1 MKICKLRL
9 KNLNSLK
16 GEWEIDFTKAP
27 FDDAGVF
34 AIVGPTGAGKS
45 TLLDAICL
53 ALYHETPRLKVS
65 PSQNEVMTRHTS
77 ECLAEVEFEIKG
89 KGYRA
94 FWGQR
99 RARGQSDGKLQPMT
113 CELCE
118 RDGTIITTKI
128 NEKIDKIADITG
140 LDFSRFTK
148 SMLLAQGGFSAF
160 LNATSND
167 RAELLEEL
175 TGTEIY
181 GDVSKWVFDKHKLE
195 KQAITSLEKFN
206 EQTQLLSDEAFSE
219 LKQTESSFEASEKA
233 NAKALKQHHA
243 VLDWRR
249 TEQRFQ
255 EQVAQYQQQV
265 TEANQALADFAPKQQ
280 QLQQALTAQVLQ
292 PDYEKQKDLK
302 SSLDQN
308 NADVNQYR
316 ETQEAHLKQSQMLT
330 EMVEQAKAKLVNARA
345 ELEALNNKINDEIQ
359 PILSRQESVKAQ
371 HQDVSA
377 RLKQAAE
384 KVEHQQLQL
393 RTITDKQTDIDKECE
408 DRKAILSRW
417 TSPEKIENQLA
428 SWQHQVHT
436 IVANTQAI
444 TEFESN
450 IAQTKNN
457 YEEVRSVYSNNQTKL
472 ELGQLGLAERQQVLQ
487 EIIDAFMQISAQR
500 EYSEWQKDY
509 HQIERMQ
516 HNAQSLWKQFH
527 QYHDQQSQLTAL
539 DTSLHTTASNIQQ
552 QQRQLEQQR
561 QTYKDKLRHQ
571 KSIEK
576 LAEAERHIV
585 VLNQLRN
592 DLGKHD
598 DCPLCGSAEH
608 NLANA
613 LYQADSGSQEEF
625 NRLGKELDSLKGYGM
640 QLAADLE
647 SMQRE
652 LTVGQ
657 TRRQQLVDGLL
668 ATENDLHEW
677 LVSLSHYM
685 NFQVAE
691 VNLSDKDSVST
702 FVQLID
708 QDWQIQQSKASKLE
722 ELHQSRLALE
732 AELQSLTVQ
741 QQSIQQQASQ
751 EQSQCQ
757 LLWQTLETYQQNLVN
772 KNAEQEQSIEQ
783 LRKEMQQAGVPN
795 SYFDLSLAEAL
806 AQLQEAMQQWR
817 DSKAG
822 YDSLFQQREQLGY
835 EVKSLESTLSENRQ
849 LRDDIQGKV
858 AELEVSQAN
867 ISKQLHKLLGDKS
880 ITELRQAAQVQMDVA
895 QQALE
900 RVEVERQ
907 QLAQA
912 LASNQATLEA
922 LNKTRLSLKKD
933 YDVAIVHW
941 QKSLAGKGF
950 DSEAVWLKAS
960 LSTEEITHRQA
971 KFKHLQETF
980 SRLQTLLDQSQD
992 SLAKHIEI
1000 KSELNAFESAGVEV
1014 KEYEGTDWE
1023 LLSLEALEKKHSQ
1036 LEAERQALH
1045 RQWGV
1050 VTQQI
1055 HEEYQRREQVAKSRQ
1070 SLEDRREAFIHLERL
1085 NHLIGSADGAKFRR
1099 FAQSLTLDH
1108 LVYLANQ
1115 HLDILHRR
1123 YQLARNEDALS
1134 LLVVDTWQAN
1144 ASRDTKT
1151 LSGGESFLVSL
1162 SLALAL
1168 SDLVSHKTSIDSLFL
1183 DEGFGTLDS
1192 ETLESALDA
1201 LDNLHSSGK
1210 TIGIISHIS
1219 ALKERI
1225 PVQIKLTKQSGLG
1238 VSRLGAEF
1246 TVHSVD
1252 E

>member
-65 PSQNEVMTRHTS
+65 PSQNDVMTRHTS

-94 FWGQR
+94 FWSQR

-128 NEKIDKIADITG
+128 NEKIDKIADLTG

-160 LNATSND
+160 LNASAND

-195 KQAITSLEKFN
+195 KQAIASLEQFN
-206 EQTQLLSDEAFSE
+206 EQTQLLTEDAFAE
-219 LKQTESSFEASEKA
+219 LKKAELSFESNEKA
-233 NAKALKQHHA
+233 NADALKQHQA
-243 VLDWRR
+243 ALEWRR
-249 TEQRFQ
+249 TEKKLQ
-255 EQVAQYQQQV
+255 EQVIQYQQQV
-265 TEANQALADFAPKQQ
+265 DEAKQALADFSPLQW
-280 QLQQALTAQVLQ
+280 QLEQALTAQVLQ
-292 PDYEKQKDLK
+292 PDYDKQQSLK
-302 SSLDQN
+302 SRLDQN
-308 NADVNQYR
+308 QADVSQYT
-316 ETQEAHLKQSQMLT
+316 ETQQAQLKQSQILT
-330 EMVEQAKAKLVNARA
+330 ESVEQAKEKLSRARA
-345 ELEALNNKINDEIQ
+345 DLEALNNKINDDIQ

-371 HQDVSA
+371 HQDGVA
-377 RLKQAAE
+377 RLQQAAE
-384 KVEHQQLQL
+384 KADNQQAQL
-393 RTITDKQTDIDKECE
+393 KAVTEKQANIDKACDET
-408 DRKAILSRW
+408 KAILNRW
-417 TSPEKIENQLA
+417 VSPEKIEAQLA
-428 SWQHQVHT
+428 NWQHQVQST
-436 IVANTQAI
+436 EVNARAI
-444 TEFESN
+444 AELEMS
-450 IAQTKNN
+450 IDQGSKN
-457 YEEVRSVYSNNQTKL
+457 YEAARSVHGNNQAKL
-472 ELGQLGLAERQQVLQ
+472 EQEQTSIGERQQALQ
-487 EIIDAFMQISAQR
+487 STVGAFMQMSSQR
-500 EYSEWQKDY
+500 EYADWQKGY
-509 HQIERMQ
+509 HQTERAQ
-516 HNAQSLWKQFH
+516 YNAKSLWKQFH
-527 QYHDQQSQLTAL
+527 HYQDQQSQLAELDANLTAM
-539 DTSLHTTASNIQQ
+539 ASRIEQQ
-552 QQRQLEQQR
+552 QSQLEQQR

-571 KSIEK
+571 KTIEK

-585 VLNQLRN
+585 ALTQLRN
-592 DLGKHD
+592 ELGEHD
-598 DCPLCGSAEH
+598 ACPLCGAEEH

-613 LYQADSGSQEEF
+613 LYQTDSGSQEEF
-625 NRLGKELDSLKGYGM
+625 AVLGKELDNLKAQGM

-652 LTVGQ
+652 LASGQ
-657 TRRQQLVDGLL
+657 ARRQPLIEGLL
-668 ATENDLHEW
+668 ATEKDLKEW
-677 LVSLSHYM
+677 LASLNQDQGV
-685 NFQVAE
+685 NFSDREQISALVQQVE
-691 VNLSDKDSVST
+691 
-702 FVQLID
+702 
-708 QDWQIQQSKASKLE
+708 QDWLALQDIAPKLE
-722 ELHQSRLALE
+722 ALHQSRLALE
-732 AELQSLTVQ
+732 AELQELVAQ
-741 QQSIQQQASQ
+741 QQMTQQQVSQ
-751 EQSQCQ
+751 DQNQCQ
-757 LLWQTLETYQQNLVN
+757 LLWQTLEANQQNLVAR
-772 KNAEQEQSIEQ
+772 KSEQEQIIGH
-783 LRKEMQQAGVPN
+783 LRHDMQKAGVPDG
-795 SYFDLSLAEAL
+795 YFDLPLAESL
-806 AQLQEAMQQWR
+806 VQLQEAMQQWR

-822 YDSLFQQREQLGY
+822 YDALLQRREQLGY
-835 EVKSLESTLSENRQ
+835 ERNNLESTLKENQQ
-849 LRDDIQGKV
+849 LRDGAQGKV
-858 AELEVSQAN
+858 TELDASLADIAQ
-867 ISKQLHKLLGDKS
+867 QLYHLLGDKS
-880 ITELRQAAQVQMDVA
+880 VSELRQETQHLADHAQEK
-895 QQALE
+895 LE
-900 RVEVERQ
+900 KVEAERL

-912 LASNQATLEA
+912 LASSQATLEA
-922 LNKTRLSLKKD
+922 LNKTRLALTKE
-933 YDVAIVHW
+933 YDAVLVHW
-941 QKSLAGKGF
+941 QKLLTEKGF
-950 DSEAVWLKAS
+950 ESDSAWQQAS
-960 LSTEEITHRQA
+960 LPTEEIAQHQA
-971 KFKHLQETF
+971 TLKHLQEAV
-980 SRLQTLLDQSQD
+980 SRLQTLFTQSDD
-992 SLAKHIEI
+992 SLSKHIE
-1000 KSELNAFESAGVEV
+1000 KRAECLSFGEF
-1014 KEYEGTDWE
+1014 
-1023 LLSLEALEKKHSQ
+1023 SLEELEEKYAQ
-1036 LEAERQALH
+1036 LDTERQALH

-1050 VTQQI
+1050 ITQQVQ
-1055 HEEYQRREQVAKSRQ
+1055 EETQRREQVAKSKEA
-1070 SLEDRREAFIHLERL
+1070 LEVRRDAFIHLERL

-1123 YQLARNEDALS
+1123 YQLVRNEEALS

-1162 SLALAL
+1162 ALALAL

-1238 VSRLGAEF
+1238 VSRLAAEF
-1246 TVHSVD
+1246 AVRSA
-1252 E
+1252 EE

>member
-65 PSQNEVMTRHTS
+65 PSQNDVMTRHTS

-94 FWGQR
+94 FWSQR

-128 NEKIDKIADITG
+128 NEKIDKIADLTG

-160 LNATSND
+160 LNASAND

-195 KQAITSLEKFN
+195 KQAIASLEQFN
-206 EQTQLLSDEAFSE
+206 EQTQLLTEDAFAE
-219 LKQTESSFEASEKA
+219 LKKAELSFESNEKA
-233 NAKALKQHHA
+233 NADALKQHQA
-243 VLDWRR
+243 ALEWRR
-249 TEQRFQ
+249 TEKKLQ
-255 EQVAQYQQQV
+255 EQVIQYQQQV
-265 TEANQALADFAPKQQ
+265 DEAKQALADFSPLQW
-280 QLQQALTAQVLQ
+280 QLEQALTAQVLQ
-292 PDYEKQKDLK
+292 PDYDKQQSLK
-302 SSLDQN
+302 SRLDQN
-308 NADVNQYR
+308 QADVSQYT
-316 ETQEAHLKQSQMLT
+316 ETQQAQLKQSQILT
-330 EMVEQAKAKLVNARA
+330 ESVEQAKEKLSRARA
-345 ELEALNNKINDEIQ
+345 DLEALNNKINDDIQ

-371 HQDVSA
+371 HQDGVA
-377 RLKQAAE
+377 RLQQAAE
-384 KVEHQQLQL
+384 KADNQQAQL
-393 RTITDKQTDIDKECE
+393 KAVTEKQANIDKACDET
-408 DRKAILSRW
+408 KAILNRW
-417 TSPEKIENQLA
+417 VSPEKIEAQLA
-428 SWQHQVHT
+428 NWQHQVQST
-436 IVANTQAI
+436 EVNARAI
-444 TEFESN
+444 AELEMS
-450 IAQTKNN
+450 IDQGSKN
-457 YEEVRSVYSNNQTKL
+457 YEAARSVHGNNQAKL
-472 ELGQLGLAERQQVLQ
+472 EQEQASIGERQQALQ
-487 EIIDAFMQISAQR
+487 SAVGAFMQMSSQR
-500 EYSEWQKDY
+500 EYADWQKGY
-509 HQIERMQ
+509 HQTERAQ
-516 HNAQSLWKQFH
+516 YNAKSLWKQFH
-527 QYHDQQSQLTAL
+527 HYQDQQSQLAELDANLTAM
-539 DTSLHTTASNIQQ
+539 ASRIEQQ
-552 QQRQLEQQR
+552 QSQLEQQR

-571 KSIEK
+571 KTIEK

-585 VLNQLRN
+585 ALTQLRN
-592 DLGKHD
+592 ELGEHD
-598 DCPLCGSAEH
+598 ACPLCGAEEH

-613 LYQADSGSQEEF
+613 LYQTDSGSQEEF
-625 NRLGKELDSLKGYGM
+625 AVLGKELDNLKAQGM

-652 LTVGQ
+652 LASGQ
-657 TRRQQLVDGLL
+657 ARRQPLIEGLL
-668 ATENDLHEW
+668 ATEKDLKEW
-677 LVSLSHYM
+677 VASL
-685 NFQVAE
+685 NQDQG
-691 VNLSDKDSVST
+691 VNLSDREQISAL
-702 FVQLID
+702 VQKVE
-708 QDWQIQQSKASKLE
+708 QDWLALQDIAPKLE
-722 ELHQSRLALE
+722 ALHQSRVALE
-732 AELQSLTVQ
+732 AELQELVAQ
-741 QQSIQQQASQ
+741 QQMTQQQVSQ
-751 EQSQCQ
+751 DQNQCQ
-757 LLWQTLETYQQNLVN
+757 LLWQTLEANQQNLVAR
-772 KNAEQEQSIEQ
+772 KSEQEQIIGH
-783 LRKEMQQAGVPN
+783 LRHDMQKAGVPDG
-795 SYFDLSLAEAL
+795 YFDLPLAESL
-806 AQLQEAMQQWR
+806 VQLQEAMQQWR

-822 YDSLFQQREQLGY
+822 YDALLQQREQFGY
-835 EVKSLESTLSENRQ
+835 ERNNLESTLKENQQ
-849 LRDDIQGKV
+849 LRDDAQGKV
-858 AELEVSQAN
+858 TKLDASLADIAQ
-867 ISKQLHKLLGDKS
+867 QLYHLLGDKS
-880 ITELRQAAQVQMDVA
+880 VSELRQETQHLADHAQEK
-895 QQALE
+895 LE
-900 RVEVERQ
+900 KVEAERL

-912 LASNQATLEA
+912 LASSQATLEA
-922 LNKTRLSLKKD
+922 LNKTRLALTEE
-933 YDVAIVHW
+933 YDAVLVHW
-941 QKSLAGKGF
+941 QKLLTEKGF
-950 DSEAVWLKAS
+950 ESDSAWQQAS
-960 LSTEEITHRQA
+960 LPTEEIAQHQA
-971 KFKHLQETF
+971 TLKHLQEAV
-980 SRLQTLLDQSQD
+980 SRLQTLFTQSDD
-992 SLAKHIEI
+992 SLSKHIE
-1000 KSELNAFESAGVEV
+1000 KRAECLSFGEF
-1014 KEYEGTDWE
+1014 
-1023 LLSLEALEKKHSQ
+1023 SLEELEEKYAQ
-1036 LEAERQALH
+1036 LDTERQALH
-1045 RQWGV
+1045 RQWGGI
-1050 VTQQI
+1050 TQQVQ
-1055 HEEYQRREQVAKSRQ
+1055 EETQRREQVAKSKEA
-1070 SLEDRREAFIHLERL
+1070 LEVRRDAFIHLERL

-1123 YQLARNEDALS
+1123 YQLVRNEEALS

-1162 SLALAL
+1162 ALALAL

-1238 VSRLGAEF
+1238 VSRLAAEF
-1246 TVHSVD
+1246 AVRSA
-1252 E
+1252 EE

>member
-65 PSQNEVMTRHTS
+65 PSQNDVMTRHTS

-160 LNATSND
+160 LNASAND

-181 GDVSKWVFDKHKLE
+181 GDVSKWVFDKHKQE
-195 KQAITSLEKFN
+195 KQTIAALESIN
-206 EQTQLLSDEAFSE
+206 EQTQLLTDDAFAE
-219 LKQTESSFEASEKA
+219 LKQTESSFEANEKT
-233 NAKALKQHHA
+233 NAQALKLHQT
-243 VLDWRR
+243 VLGWRR
-249 TEQRFQ
+249 TEQTLQ
-255 EQVAQYQQQV
+255 EQVALYQQQV
-265 TEANQALADFAPKQQ
+265 DEANQALIDFSPQKKQ
-280 QLQQALTAQVLQ
+280 LEKALMAQVLQ
-292 PDYEKQKDLK
+292 PDYEKQQNLK
-302 SSLDQN
+302 SRLDQN
-308 NADVNQYR
+308 QTDIDQY
-316 ETQEAHLKQSQMLT
+316 TEAQQVQLKQSQALT
-330 EMVEQAKAKLVNARA
+330 ESVNQAKEKLKNARA
-345 ELEALNNKINDEIQ
+345 DLEALSNKINDQIQ
-359 PILSRQESVKAQ
+359 PILSRQDSLTAQ
-371 HQDVSA
+371 YQEVSA
-377 RLKQAAE
+377 QLKQAAE
-384 KVEHQQLQL
+384 KVESQQSQL
-393 RTITDKQTDIDKECE
+393 KTASEKQIEIDKDCE
-408 DRKAILSRW
+408 ESKAILSRW

-428 SWQHQVHT
+428 NWQHQAQNLSV
-436 IVANTQAI
+436 NTQAI
-444 TEFESN
+444 VELESS
-450 IAQTKNN
+450 IASNSKS
-457 YEEVRSVYSNNQTKL
+457 YEVARSSLEVNQAKL
-472 ELGQLGLAERQQVLQ
+472 EHDQTGMLERQKMLQ
-487 EIIDAFMQISAQR
+487 NIHDAFMQLSSQR
-500 EYSEWQKDY
+500 DYSEWQKSY
-509 HQIERMQ
+509 HEVERDQ
-516 HNAQSLWKQFH
+516 HNAQSLWKQCH
-527 QYHDQQSQLTAL
+527 QYQDQQTQLVEL
-539 DTSLHTTASNIQQ
+539 DASLSAMATNIQQ
-552 QQRQLEQQR
+552 QQSQLEQQR
-561 QTYKDKLRHQ
+561 QAYKDKFRHQ
-571 KSIEK
+571 KSVEK

-585 VLNQLRN
+585 VLTQLRN
-592 DLGKHD
+592 ELGEQEA
-598 DCPLCGSAEH
+598 CPLCGSAEH
-608 NLANA
+608 QLANA
-613 LYQADSGSQEEF
+613 LYQSDSGSQEEF
-625 NRLGKELDSLKGYGM
+625 TRLGKELDALKGQGM

-652 LTVGQ
+652 LTSGQ
-657 TRRQQLVDGLL
+657 TRRQQFLDTIL
-668 ATENDLHEW
+668 ATENGLKEW
-677 LVSLSHYM
+677 LASLPHYL
-685 NFQVAE
+685 NGQGGDI
-691 VNLSDKDSVST
+691 NLSDKEQVLAL
-702 FVQLID
+702 VQRVE
-708 QDWQIQQSKASKLE
+708 QNWQAQQEIAPKLE
-722 ELHQSRLALE
+722 ELQQSRLARE
-732 AELQSLTVQ
+732 AELQNLNTQ
-741 QQSIQQQASQ
+741 QQTMHQQVSQ
-751 EQSQCQ
+751 DQTQCQ
-757 LLWQTLETYQQNLVN
+757 LLWQTLETHQQNLTSR
-772 KNAEQEQSIEQ
+772 KGEQEQTIRN
-783 LRKEMQQAGVPN
+783 LRNEMQQSGVPD
-795 SYFDLSLAEAL
+795 SYFDVSLVEAL
-806 AQLQEAMQQWR
+806 AQLQEAMTQWR
-817 DSKAG
+817 NSKVG
-822 YDSLFQQREQLGY
+822 YDTLLQQREQLVY
-835 EVKSLESTLSENRQ
+835 ETKNLESSLKESQQ
-849 LRDDIQGKV
+849 LQDDTRDKLAGYDDNLKAIK
-858 AELEVSQAN
+858 AE
-867 ISKQLHKLLGDKS
+867 LHKLLGDK
-880 ITELRQAAQVQMDVA
+880 TVGALRQETQTQVESA

-900 RVEVERQ
+900 IVEAERQ
-907 QLAQA
+907 QVAQA
-912 LASNQATLEA
+912 LASSNATLET
-922 LNKTRLSLKKD
+922 LNKSH
-933 YDVAIVHW
+933 VALTSEYELALTHW
-941 QKSLAGKGF
+941 RKCLAEKAF
-950 DSEAVWLKAS
+950 EDEKAWLQAS
-960 LSTEEITHRQA
+960 LSTDEITQRQDA
-971 KFKHLQETF
+971 LTLLQEAV
-980 SRLQTLLDQSQD
+980 SRLQTLLNQTNE
-992 SLAKHIEI
+992 SLLKHNES
-1000 KSELNAFESAGVEV
+1000 KSRLIAENLAFEA
-1014 KEYEGTDWE
+1014 
-1023 LLSLEALEKKHSQ
+1023 LSLETLSLEELEVKHAQ
-1036 LEAERQALH
+1036 LDSERQALH

-1055 HEEYQRREQVAKSRQ
+1055 QEEVLRREQIAKSKEA
-1070 SLEDRREAFIHLERL
+1070 LEARREAFIHLERL

-1123 YQLARNEDALS
+1123 YQLMRNEDALS

-1162 SLALAL
+1162 ALALAL

-1238 VSRLGAEF
+1238 VSRLASEF
-1246 TVHSVD
+1246 AVNSS
-1252 E
+1252 EI

>member
-65 PSQNEVMTRHTS
+65 PSQNDVMTRHTS

-94 FWGQR
+94 FWSQR

-128 NEKIDKIADITG
+128 NEKIDKIADLTG

-160 LNATSND
+160 LNASAND

-195 KQAITSLEKFN
+195 KQAIASLEQFN
-206 EQTQLLSDEAFSE
+206 EQTQLLTEDAFAE
-219 LKQTESSFEASEKA
+219 LKKAELSFESNEKA
-233 NAKALKQHHA
+233 NADALKQHQA
-243 VLDWRR
+243 ALEWRR
-249 TEQRFQ
+249 TEKKLQA
-255 EQVAQYQQQV
+255 QVAQYQQQV
-265 TEANQALADFAPKQQ
+265 DEAKQALADFSPLQW
-280 QLQQALTAQVLQ
+280 QLEQALTAQVLQ
-292 PDYEKQKDLK
+292 PDYDKQQSLK
-302 SSLDQN
+302 SRLDQN
-308 NADVNQYR
+308 QADVSQYT
-316 ETQEAHLKQSQMLT
+316 ETQQAQLKQSQILT
-330 EMVEQAKAKLVNARA
+330 ESVEQAKEKLSRARA
-345 ELEALNNKINDEIQ
+345 DLEALNNKINDDIQ

-371 HQDVSA
+371 HQDGVA
-377 RLKQAAE
+377 RLQQAAE
-384 KVEHQQLQL
+384 KADNQQAQL
-393 RTITDKQTDIDKECE
+393 KAVTEKQANIDKACDET
-408 DRKAILSRW
+408 KAILNRW
-417 TSPEKIENQLA
+417 ESPEKIEAQLA
-428 SWQHQVHT
+428 NWQHQVQST
-436 IVANTQAI
+436 EVNARAI
-444 TEFESN
+444 AELEVS
-450 IAQTKNN
+450 IDQGSKN
-457 YEEVRSVYSNNQTKL
+457 YEAARSVHGNNQAKL
-472 ELGQLGLAERQQVLQ
+472 EQEQASIGERQQALQ
-487 EIIDAFMQISAQR
+487 SAVGAFMQMSSQR
-500 EYSEWQKDY
+500 EYADWQKGY
-509 HQIERMQ
+509 HQTERAQ
-516 HNAQSLWKQFH
+516 YNAKSLWKQFH
-527 QYHDQQSQLTAL
+527 HYQDQQSQLAELDANLTAM
-539 DTSLHTTASNIQQ
+539 ASRIEQQ
-552 QQRQLEQQR
+552 QSQLEQQR

-571 KSIEK
+571 KTIEK

-585 VLNQLRN
+585 ALTQLRN
-592 DLGKHD
+592 ELGEHD
-598 DCPLCGSAEH
+598 ACPLCGAEEH

-613 LYQADSGSQEEF
+613 LYQTDSGSQEEF
-625 NRLGKELDSLKGYGM
+625 AVLGKELDNLKAQGM

-652 LTVGQ
+652 LASGQ
-657 TRRQQLVDGLL
+657 ARRQPLIEGLL
-668 ATENDLHEW
+668 ATEKDLKEW
-677 LVSLSHYM
+677 LASLNQDQGV
-685 NFQVAE
+685 NFSDREQISALVQQVE
-691 VNLSDKDSVST
+691 
-702 FVQLID
+702 
-708 QDWQIQQSKASKLE
+708 QDWLALQDIAPKLE
-722 ELHQSRLALE
+722 ALHQSRVALE
-732 AELQSLTVQ
+732 AELQELVAQ
-741 QQSIQQQASQ
+741 QQMTQQQVSQ
-751 EQSQCQ
+751 DQNQCQ
-757 LLWQTLETYQQNLVN
+757 LLWQTLEANQQNLVAR
-772 KNAEQEQSIEQ
+772 KSEQEQIIGH
-783 LRKEMQQAGVPN
+783 LRHDMQKAGVPDG
-795 SYFDLSLAEAL
+795 YFDLPLAESL
-806 AQLQEAMQQWR
+806 VQLQEAMQQWR

-822 YDSLFQQREQLGY
+822 YDALLQQREQLGY
-835 EVKSLESTLSENRQ
+835 ERNNLESTLKENQQ
-849 LRDDIQGKV
+849 LRDGAQGKV
-858 AELEVSQAN
+858 TELDASLADIAQ
-867 ISKQLHKLLGDKS
+867 QLYHLLGDKS
-880 ITELRQAAQVQMDVA
+880 VSELRQETQHLADHAQEK
-895 QQALE
+895 LE
-900 RVEVERQ
+900 KVEAERL

-912 LASNQATLEA
+912 LASSQATLEA
-922 LNKTRLSLKKD
+922 LNKTRLALTEE
-933 YDVAIVHW
+933 YDAVLVHW
-941 QKSLAGKGF
+941 QKLLTEKGF
-950 DSEAVWLKAS
+950 ESDSAWQQAS
-960 LSTEEITHRQA
+960 LPTEEIAQHQA
-971 KFKHLQETF
+971 TLKHLQEAV
-980 SRLQTLLDQSQD
+980 SRLQTLFTQSDD
-992 SLAKHIEI
+992 SLSKHIE
-1000 KSELNAFESAGVEV
+1000 KRAECLSFGEF
-1014 KEYEGTDWE
+1014 
-1023 LLSLEALEKKHSQ
+1023 SLEELEEKYAQ
-1036 LEAERQALH
+1036 LDTERQALH

-1050 VTQQI
+1050 ITQQVQ
-1055 HEEYQRREQVAKSRQ
+1055 EETQRREQVAKSKEA
-1070 SLEDRREAFIHLERL
+1070 LEVRRDAFIHLERL

-1123 YQLARNEDALS
+1123 YQLVRNEEALS

-1162 SLALAL
+1162 ALALAL

-1238 VSRLGAEF
+1238 VSRLAAEF
-1246 TVHSVD
+1246 AVRSA
-1252 E
+1252 EE

>member
-65 PSQNEVMTRHTS
+65 PSQNDVMTRHTS

-160 LNATSND
+160 LNASAND

-195 KQAITSLEKFN
+195 KQTIASLEKFN
-206 EQTQLLSDEAFSE
+206 EQTQLLSDDAFAE
-219 LKQTESSFEASEKA
+219 LKQTESSFESNEKA
-233 NAKALKQHHA
+233 NADALKQHQA
-243 VLDWRR
+243 VLEWRR
-249 TEQRFQ
+249 TEKKLQ
-255 EQVAQYQQQV
+255 EQVAEYQQQFDD
-265 TEANQALADFAPKQQ
+265 AMQALADFAPQQ
-280 QLQQALTAQVLQ
+280 RQLEQALTAQVLQ
-292 PDYEKQKDLK
+292 PDYDKQQGLQSRLGKN
-302 SSLDQN
+302 Q
-308 NADVNQYR
+308 ADVSQYS
-316 ETQEAHLKQSQMLT
+316 EMQKAQLQQSQILSDS
-330 EMVEQAKAKLVNARA
+330 VEQAKEKLARA
-345 ELEALNNKINDEIQ
+345 RADLEALNNKINDEIQ

-371 HQDVSA
+371 HQDSLA
-377 RLKQAAE
+377 RLKQATE
-384 KVEHQQLQL
+384 KVDNQQAQL
-393 RTITDKQTDIDKECE
+393 KDVSEKQAGIDKACDES
-408 DRKAILSRW
+408 KAILSRW

-428 SWQHQVHT
+428 SWQHQAQ
-436 IVANTQAI
+436 IIEANTQAI
-444 TEFESN
+444 AELEISIDQGSKSYDAARSAHGSN
-450 IAQTKNN
+450 QA
-457 YEEVRSVYSNNQTKL
+457 KL
-472 ELGQLGLAERQQVLQ
+472 EHEQASIEERQQALQ
-487 EIIDAFMQISAQR
+487 STVHDYMASSSQR
-500 EYSEWQKDY
+500 EYADWQKGY
-509 HQIERMQ
+509 HQTERAQ
-516 HNAQSLWKQFH
+516 YNAQSLWKQFH
-527 QYHDQQSQLTAL
+527 QYQDQQSQLSEL
-539 DTSLHTTASNIQQ
+539 DENLNTMASRIQQ
-552 QQRQLEQQR
+552 QQSQLEQQR

-585 VLNQLRN
+585 ALTHLRN
-592 DLGKHD
+592 ELGEHD

-625 NRLGKELDSLKGYGM
+625 LLLGKELDGLKGQGM

-652 LTVGQ
+652 LTSAQ
-657 TRRQQLVDGLL
+657 TRRQQLIDGLL
-668 ATENDLHEW
+668 ATENDLKEW
-677 LVSLSHYM
+677 LTSL
-685 NFQVAE
+685 NQDQGF
-691 VNLSDKDSVST
+691 NLSDKEQVSAL
-702 FVQLID
+702 VQHVE
-708 QDWQIQQSKASKLE
+708 QDWLALKNIAPKLE
-722 ELHQSRLALE
+722 ALHQSRLALDT
-732 AELQSLTVQ
+732 ELQNLVVQHQTTQ
-741 QQSIQQQASQ
+741 QQVSQ
-751 EQSQCQ
+751 DQNQCQ
-757 LLWQTLETYQQNLVN
+757 LLWQTLETHQKNLVS
-772 KNAEQEQSIEQ
+772 KKDEQEKITAN
-783 LRKEMQQAGVPN
+783 LRHDMQQSGVPD
-795 SYFDLSLAEAL
+795 SYFDLSLVDAL
-806 AQLQEAMQQWR
+806 TQLQEAMKQWR

-822 YDSLFQQREQLGY
+822 YDALLQQREQFSY
-835 EVKSLESTLSENRQ
+835 ESKNLENTLKESQQ
-849 LRDDIQGKV
+849 LRDDAQAKV
-858 AELEVSQAN
+858 YELDAGLAD
-867 ISKQLHKLLGDKS
+867 ITKQLYNLLGDKS
-880 ITELRQAAQVQMDVA
+880 VGELRQEAQSLADRAHQE
-895 QQALE
+895 LE
-900 RVEVERQ
+900 KVEAERQ

-912 LASNQATLEA
+912 LASSKASLDA
-922 LNKTRLSLKKD
+922 LNKTRLVLAEE
-933 YDVAIVHW
+933 YDAALAHW
-941 QKSLAGKGF
+941 QQSLTEKGF
-950 DSEAVWLKAS
+950 EGEAAWLQAS
-960 LSTEEITHRQA
+960 LSAEEMAQHQA
-971 KFKHLQETF
+971 TLKHLQEAV
-980 SRLQTLLDQSQD
+980 SKLQTLFNQSQE
-992 SLAKHIEI
+992 SLAKHIER
-1000 KSELNAFESAGVEV
+1000 KSELVALDGKESGSAEF
-1014 KEYEGTDWE
+1014 DAI
-1023 LLSLEALEKKHSQ
+1023 SLDALEEKYTQ
-1036 LEAERQALH
+1036 LDTERQALH

-1050 VTQQI
+1050 ISQQI
-1055 HEEYQRREQVAKSRQ
+1055 QEETQRREQVAKSKQ
-1070 SLEDRREAFIHLERL
+1070 DLQDRRDAFIHLERL

-1115 HLDILHRR
+1115 HLEILHRR
-1123 YQLARNEDALS
+1123 YQLMRNEDALS

-1162 SLALAL
+1162 ALALAL

-1246 TVHSVD
+1246 AVHAV
-1252 E
+1252 EE

>member
-65 PSQNEVMTRHTS
+65 PSQNDVMTRHTS

-128 NEKIDKIADITG
+128 SEKIDKIAEITG

-160 LNATSND
+160 LNATAND

-195 KQAITSLEKFN
+195 KQAIASLEKFN
-206 EQTQLLSDEAFSE
+206 EQTQLLSDDAFAE
-219 LKQTESSFEASEKA
+219 LKQTESSFEVNEKA
-233 NAKALKQHHA
+233 NAKALKQHQT
-243 VLDWRR
+243 VLEWRR
-249 TEQRFQ
+249 TEQNLQ
-255 EQVAQYQQQV
+255 EQVAEYQQQV
-265 TEANQALADFAPKQQ
+265 TDANQALMDFGPQQQ
-280 QLQQALTAQVLQ
+280 QLEQALTAQVLQ
-292 PDYEKQKDLK
+292 ADYEKQQGLK
-302 SSLDQN
+302 SRLDQN
-308 NADVNQYR
+308 HADIAQHT
-316 ETQEAHLKQSQMLT
+316 ETQQTQLIQSQTLT
-330 EMVEQAKAKLVNARA
+330 ESLEQAKATLANTHI
-345 ELEALNNKINDEIQ
+345 ESEALNNKINDEIQ
-359 PILSRQESVKAQ
+359 PILSRQESVKIQ
-371 HQDVSA
+371 HQDMSY
-377 RLKQAAE
+377 RLKQAVE
-384 KVEHQQLQL
+384 KVGNQQSQL
-393 RTITDKQTDIDKECE
+393 KSITDKRAEIDQACQENS
-408 DRKAILSRW
+408 AILNRW
-417 TSPEKIENQLA
+417 TSPEKIENQLS
-428 SWQHQVHT
+428 SWQYQAQGIAVN
-436 IVANTQAI
+436 AQAI
-444 TEFESN
+444 TELEAN
-450 IAQTKNN
+450 ITQTTNK
-457 YEEVRSVYSNNQTKL
+457 YEEARSVYGINQAKL
-472 ELGQLGLAERQQVLQ
+472 EQGQTTLGERQQALQ
-487 EIIDAFMQISAQR
+487 GTIDAFMQLSSQV
-500 EYSEWQKDY
+500 EYADWQKVY
-509 HQIERMQ
+509 HQVERAQ

-527 QYHDQQSQLTAL
+527 QYQDQQSLLAEL
-539 DTSLHTTASNIQQ
+539 DKSLHATAGNIQHQ
-552 QQRQLEQQR
+552 QSQLEQQR
-561 QTYKDKLRHQ
+561 QAYKDKLRHQ
-571 KSIEK
+571 KSVEK
-576 LAEAERHIV
+576 LAEAERHI
-585 VLNQLRN
+585 LALSQLRN
-592 DLGKHD
+592 ELGEHD
-598 DCPLCGSAEH
+598 ACPLCGATEH

-613 LYQADSGSQEEF
+613 VYQTDSGSQEEF
-625 NRLGKELDSLKGYGM
+625 IRLGKELDSLKGKGM

-652 LTVGQ
+652 LASGQ

-677 LVSLSHYM
+677 LASLSHYM
-685 NFQVAE
+685 NPQLAD

-702 FVQLID
+702 FVQMVD
-708 QDWQIQQSKASKLE
+708 QDWQIQQSKASQLE

-741 QQSIQQQASQ
+741 QQSIQQQVSQ

-772 KNAEQEQSIEQ
+772 KNAEQKQSIEQ
-783 LRKEMQQAGVPN
+783 LRNEMQQAGVPA
-795 SYFDLSLAEAL
+795 SYFELSLSEAIS
-806 AQLQEAMQQWR
+806 QLQEAMQQWR
-817 DSKAG
+817 GSKTG
-822 YDSLFQQREQLGY
+822 YDALVQQGEQLGY
-835 EVKSLESTLSENRQ
+835 EAKSVENTLKESQ
-849 LRDDIQGKV
+849 QVRDEAKEKV
-858 AELEVSQAN
+858 AELDAHLAD
-867 ISKQLHKLLGDKS
+867 ISKQLHELLGDKS
-880 ITELRQAAQVQMDVA
+880 IVELRQETQAQVAVA

-900 RVEVERQ
+900 KVEAERQ

-912 LASNQATLEA
+912 LASSKATLEA
-922 LNKTRLSLKKD
+922 LNKTYLVLVEEYETAFAK
-933 YDVAIVHW
+933 W
-941 QKSLAGKGF
+941 QKSLVEKGF
-950 DSEAVWLKAS
+950 ETESAWLQAR
-960 LSTEEITHRQA
+960 LSSEEIAQRQTTL
-971 KFKHLQETF
+971 KHLQEAVAK
-980 SRLQTLLDQSQD
+980 LQTLLNQSEE
-992 SLAKHIEI
+992 SLAKH
-1000 KSELNAFESAGVEV
+1000 
-1014 KEYEGTDWE
+1014 
-1023 LLSLEALEKKHSQ
+1023 LEKKDELGAFEDNEFGEQTFETVSLDALEEQCAQ
-1036 LEAERQALH
+1036 LDAERQALQ

-1050 VTQQI
+1050 VTQQVK
-1055 HEEYQRREQVAKSRQ
+1055 EEELRREQVAKSKQ
-1070 SLEDRREAFIHLERL
+1070 DLQDRRDAFIHLERL

-1123 YQLARNEDALS
+1123 YQLVRNEDALS

-1162 SLALAL
+1162 ALALAL

-1238 VSRLGAEF
+1238 VSRLSAEF
-1246 TVHSVD
+1246 AVD
-1252 E
+1252 TIDE

>member
-65 PSQNEVMTRHTS
+65 PSQNDVMTRHTS

-94 FWGQR
+94 FWSQR

-128 NEKIDKIADITG
+128 NEKIDKIADLTG

-160 LNATSND
+160 LNASAND

-181 GDVSKWVFDKHKLE
+181 GDMSKWVFDKHKLE
-195 KQAITSLEKFN
+195 KQAIASLEQFN
-206 EQTQLLSDEAFSE
+206 EQTQLLTEDAFAE
-219 LKQTESSFEASEKA
+219 LKKAELSFESNEKA
-233 NAKALKQHHA
+233 NADALKQHQA
-243 VLDWRR
+243 ALEWRR
-249 TEQRFQ
+249 TEKKLQ
-255 EQVAQYQQQV
+255 EQVIQYQQQV
-265 TEANQALADFAPKQQ
+265 NEAKQALADFSPLQW
-280 QLQQALTAQVLQ
+280 QLEQALTAQVLQ
-292 PDYEKQKDLK
+292 PDYDKQQSLK
-302 SSLDQN
+302 SRLDQN
-308 NADVNQYR
+308 QADVSQYT
-316 ETQEAHLKQSQMLT
+316 ETQQAQLKQSQILT
-330 EMVEQAKAKLVNARA
+330 ESVEQAKEKLSRARA
-345 ELEALNNKINDEIQ
+345 DLEALNNKINDDIQ

-371 HQDVSA
+371 HQDGVA
-377 RLKQAAE
+377 RLQQAAE
-384 KVEHQQLQL
+384 KADNQQAQL
-393 RTITDKQTDIDKECE
+393 KAVTEKQANIDKACDET
-408 DRKAILSRW
+408 KAILNRW
-417 TSPEKIENQLA
+417 VSPEKIEAQLA
-428 SWQHQVHT
+428 NWQHQVQST
-436 IVANTQAI
+436 EVNARAI
-444 TEFESN
+444 AELEMS
-450 IAQTKNN
+450 IDQGSKN
-457 YEEVRSVYSNNQTKL
+457 YEAARSVHGNNQAKL
-472 ELGQLGLAERQQVLQ
+472 EQEQTSIGERQQALQ
-487 EIIDAFMQISAQR
+487 STVGAFMQMSSQR
-500 EYSEWQKDY
+500 EYADWQKGY
-509 HQIERMQ
+509 HQTERAQ
-516 HNAQSLWKQFH
+516 YNAKSLWKQFH
-527 QYHDQQSQLTAL
+527 HYQDQQSQLAELDANLTAM
-539 DTSLHTTASNIQQ
+539 ASRIEQQ
-552 QQRQLEQQR
+552 QSQLEQQR

-571 KSIEK
+571 KTIEK

-585 VLNQLRN
+585 ALTQLRN
-592 DLGKHD
+592 ELGEHD
-598 DCPLCGSAEH
+598 ACPLCGAEEH

-613 LYQADSGSQEEF
+613 LYQTDSGSQEEF
-625 NRLGKELDSLKGYGM
+625 AVLGKELDNLKAQGM

-652 LTVGQ
+652 LASGQ
-657 TRRQQLVDGLL
+657 ARRQPLIEGLL
-668 ATENDLHEW
+668 ATEKDLKEW
-677 LVSLSHYM
+677 LASL
-685 NFQVAE
+685 NQDQG
-691 VNLSDKDSVST
+691 VNLSDREQISAL
-702 FVQLID
+702 VQKVE
-708 QDWQIQQSKASKLE
+708 QDWLALQDIAPKLE
-722 ELHQSRLALE
+722 ALHQSRVALE
-732 AELQSLTVQ
+732 AELQELVAQ
-741 QQSIQQQASQ
+741 QQMTQQQVSQ
-751 EQSQCQ
+751 DQNQCQ
-757 LLWQTLETYQQNLVN
+757 LLWQTLEANQQNLVAR
-772 KNAEQEQSIEQ
+772 KSEQERIIGH
-783 LRKEMQQAGVPN
+783 LRHDMQKAGVPDG
-795 SYFDLSLAEAL
+795 YFDLPLAESL
-806 AQLQEAMQQWR
+806 VQLQEAMQQWR

-822 YDSLFQQREQLGY
+822 YDALLQQREQFGY
-835 EVKSLESTLSENRQ
+835 ERNNLKSTLKENQQ
-849 LRDDIQGKV
+849 LRDDAQGKV
-858 AELEVSQAN
+858 TELDASLADIAQ
-867 ISKQLHKLLGDKS
+867 QLYHLLGDKS
-880 ITELRQAAQVQMDVA
+880 VSELRQETQHLADHAQEK
-895 QQALE
+895 LE
-900 RVEVERQ
+900 KVEAERL

-912 LASNQATLEA
+912 LASSQATLEA
-922 LNKTRLSLKKD
+922 LNKTRLALTEE
-933 YDVAIVHW
+933 YDAVLVHW
-941 QKSLAGKGF
+941 QKLLTEKGF
-950 DSEAVWLKAS
+950 ESDSAWQQAS
-960 LSTEEITHRQA
+960 LPTEKIAQHQA
-971 KFKHLQETF
+971 TLKHLQEAV
-980 SRLQTLLDQSQD
+980 SRLQTLFTQSDD
-992 SLAKHIEI
+992 SLSKHIE
-1000 KSELNAFESAGVEV
+1000 KRAECLSFGEF
-1014 KEYEGTDWE
+1014 
-1023 LLSLEALEKKHSQ
+1023 SLEELEEKYAQ
-1036 LEAERQALH
+1036 LDTERQALH

-1050 VTQQI
+1050 ITQQVQ
-1055 HEEYQRREQVAKSRQ
+1055 EETQRREQVAKSKEA
-1070 SLEDRREAFIHLERL
+1070 LEVRRDAFIHLERL

-1123 YQLARNEDALS
+1123 YQLVRNEEALS

-1162 SLALAL
+1162 ALALAL

-1238 VSRLGAEF
+1238 VSRLAAEF
-1246 TVHSVD
+1246 AVRSA
-1252 E
+1252 EE

>member
-65 PSQNEVMTRHTS
+65 PSQNDVMTRHTS

-128 NEKIDKIADITG
+128 NEKIDKIAEITG

-160 LNATSND
+160 LNASAND

-181 GDVSKWVFDKHKLE
+181 GDVSKWVFDKHKHE
-195 KQAITSLEKFN
+195 KQAITALESFN
-206 EQTQLLSDEAFSE
+206 EQTQLLTDDAFTE
-219 LKQTESSFEASEKA
+219 LKQTESSFEANEKA
-233 NAKALKQHHA
+233 NAQALKAHQN
-243 VLDWRR
+243 VLEWRR
-249 TEQRFQ
+249 TEQKLQ
-255 EQVAQYQQQV
+255 EQVATYQQQV
-265 TEANQALADFAPKQQ
+265 DDANQALADFAPQQQ
-280 QLQQALTAQVLQ
+280 QLEQALTAQVLL
-292 PDYEKQKDLK
+292 PDYEKQQGLK
-302 SSLDQN
+302 SRLDQN
-308 NADVNQYR
+308 QADIAQYT
-316 ETQEAHLKQSQMLT
+316 ETQQAQLIQSQALT
-330 EMVEQAKAKLVNARA
+330 ETVEQAKAKLANART
-345 ELEALNNKINDEIQ
+345 ELDALNNKINDEIQ

-371 HQDVSA
+371 YQDASA

-384 KVEHQQLQL
+384 KVENQQSQL
-393 RTITDKQTDIDKECE
+393 KATTEKQADIDKASE
-408 DRKAILSRW
+408 DSKAILSRW

-428 SWQHQVHT
+428 SWLHQAQSMA
-436 IVANTQAI
+436 ANAQAI
-444 TEFESN
+444 TELE
-450 IAQTKNN
+450 NN
-457 YEEVRSVYSNNQTKL
+457 VASTTRSYNAARSSHAANQAKL
-472 ELGQLGLAERQQVLQ
+472 EQGQTVMLERQQTLQ
-487 EIIDAFMQISAQR
+487 NTLDTFMQLSSQR
-500 EYSEWQKDY
+500 DYADWQKAY
-509 HQIERMQ
+509 HQTERAQ
-516 HNAQSLWKQFH
+516 YNAQSLWKQFH
-527 QYHDQQSQLTAL
+527 QYQEQQTQLADIDVNLNAMTN
-539 DTSLHTTASNIQQ
+539 SIQQ
-552 QQRQLEQQR
+552 QLSQLEQQR

-571 KSIEK
+571 KSVEK

-585 VLNQLRN
+585 ALTQLR
-592 DLGKHD
+592 DELGEHD
-598 DCPLCGSAEH
+598 ACPLCGSAEH
-608 NLANA
+608 DLANA

-625 NRLGKELDSLKGYGM
+625 TRLGKELDSLKGQGM

-647 SMQRE
+647 SLQRE
-652 LTVGQ
+652 LTSGQ
-657 TRRQQLVDGLL
+657 TRRQQLIEGLL
-668 ATENDLHEW
+668 TTENELKEW
-677 LVSLSHYM
+677 ITPLTHYVNSQDASFNLFNKEQVSVLV
-685 NFQVAE
+685 QRV
-691 VNLSDKDSVST
+691 
-702 FVQLID
+702 D
-708 QDWQIQQSKASKLE
+708 QDWRALQEIAPKLE
-722 ELHQSRLALE
+722 ELQQSRLALE
-732 AELQSLTVQ
+732 AELQNLNVQHQTTQ
-741 QQSIQQQASQ
+741 QQVVKD
-751 EQSQCQ
+751 ESQCQ
-757 LLWQTLETYQQNLVN
+757 LLWQTLEAHQQNLAS
-772 KNAEQEQSIEQ
+772 KQGEQEQTIRHLQ
-783 LRKEMQQAGVPN
+783 KEMLQSGVPE
-795 SYFDLSLAEAL
+795 SYLDLSLTEAL
-806 AQLQEAMQQWR
+806 EQLQGAMTQWR

-822 YDSLFQQREQLGY
+822 YDALLQQGEQLAY
-835 EVKSLESTLSENRQ
+835 EHQRLQGALQESQQ
-849 LRDDIQGKV
+849 LHDQAREKV
-858 AELEVSQAN
+858 AEFNESLKAMAE
-867 ISKQLHKLLGDKS
+867 QLHELLGGKS
-880 ITELRQAAQVQMDVA
+880 ISELRQEMQTLNDHAHQM
-895 QQALE
+895 LE
-900 RVEVERQ
+900 KVESERQ
-907 QLAQA
+907 QIAQA
-912 LASNQATLEA
+912 LASSSATLET
-922 LNKTRLSLKKD
+922 LNKSHLSLSKEYKLALSD
-933 YDVAIVHW
+933 W
-941 QKSLAGKGF
+941 QKRLAEKGF
-950 DSEAVWLKAS
+950 ENEAAWLQAN
-960 LSTEEITHRQA
+960 LSTEEISQHQEVL
-971 KFKHLQETF
+971 KKLQEAV
-980 SRLQTLLDQSQD
+980 SRLQTLLNQSEE
-992 SLAKHIEI
+992 SLLKHIES
-1000 KSELNAFESAGVEV
+1000 KSELAAFDGSVFEKS
-1014 KEYEGTDWE
+1014 
-1023 LLSLEALEKKHSQ
+1023 SLEELEKKHAELDS
-1036 LEAERQALH
+1036 ERQALH

-1050 VTQQI
+1050 VAQQI
-1055 HEEYQRREQVAKSRQ
+1055 QEEVQRREQIAKSKEA
-1070 SLEDRREAFIHLERL
+1070 LEARREAFIHLERL

-1123 YQLARNEDALS
+1123 YQLMRNEDALS

-1162 SLALAL
+1162 ALALAL

-1238 VSRLGAEF
+1238 VSRLSAEF
-1246 TVHSVD
+1246 AVHST
-1252 E
+1252 EE

>member
-65 PSQNEVMTRHTS
+65 PSQNDVMTRHTS

-160 LNATSND
+160 LNASAND

-195 KQAITSLEKFN
+195 KQAIASLEKFN
-206 EQTQLLSDEAFSE
+206 EQTQLLSDDAFAE
-219 LKQTESSFEASEKA
+219 LKLAESSFESNEKA
-233 NAKALKQHHA
+233 NADALKQHQA
-243 VLDWRR
+243 VLEWRR
-249 TEQRFQ
+249 TEKKLQ
-255 EQVAQYQQQV
+255 EQVAQYQQQFDDA
-265 TEANQALADFAPKQQ
+265 TQALADFAPQQ
-280 QLQQALTAQVLQ
+280 RQLEQALTAQVLQ
-292 PDYEKQKDLK
+292 PDYDKQQGLK
-302 SSLDQN
+302 SRLDQN
-308 NADVNQYR
+308 QADVSQYS
-316 ETQEAHLKQSQMLT
+316 EMQQAQLQQSQILT
-330 EMVEQAKAKLVNARA
+330 DSVEQAKEKLARA
-345 ELEALNNKINDEIQ
+345 RADLETLNNKINDEIQ

-371 HQDVSA
+371 HQDSLA
-377 RLKQAAE
+377 RLKQATE
-384 KVEHQQLQL
+384 KVDNQQAQL
-393 RTITDKQTDIDKECE
+393 KDVSEKQAGIDKACDES
-408 DRKAILSRW
+408 KAILSRW

-428 SWQHQVHT
+428 SWQHQAQS
-436 IVANTQAI
+436 IEANTHAI
-444 TEFESN
+444 AELEIS
-450 IAQTKNN
+450 IDQGTKS
-457 YEEVRSVYSNNQTKL
+457 YDAARSAHGNNQAKL
-472 ELGQLGLAERQQVLQ
+472 EHEQASIEERQQALQ
-487 EIIDAFMQISAQR
+487 STVHDYMALSSQR
-500 EYSEWQKDY
+500 EYADWQKGY
-509 HQIERMQ
+509 HQTERAQ
-516 HNAQSLWKQFH
+516 YNAQSLWKQFH
-527 QYHDQQSQLTAL
+527 QYQDQQLQLSEL
-539 DTSLHTTASNIQQ
+539 DENLNTMASRIQQ
-552 QQRQLEQQR
+552 QQSQLEQQR
-561 QTYKDKLRHQ
+561 QTYKNKLRHQ

-585 VLNQLRN
+585 ALTHLRN
-592 DLGKHD
+592 ELGEHD

-625 NRLGKELDSLKGYGM
+625 LLLGKELDGLKGQGM

-647 SMQRE
+647 AMQRE
-652 LTVGQ
+652 LTSAQ
-657 TRRQQLVDGLL
+657 TRRQQLIDGLL
-668 ATENDLHEW
+668 ATENDLKEW
-677 LVSLSHYM
+677 LTSL
-685 NFQVAE
+685 NQDQGF
-691 VNLSDKDSVST
+691 NLSDKEQVSAL
-702 FVQLID
+702 VQHVE
-708 QDWQIQQSKASKLE
+708 QDWLALQNIAPKLE
-722 ELHQSRLALE
+722 ALHQSRLALE
-732 AELQSLTVQ
+732 TELQNLVVQHQTTQ
-741 QQSIQQQASQ
+741 QQVSQ
-751 EQSQCQ
+751 DQNQCQ
-757 LLWQTLETYQQNLVN
+757 LLWQTLETHQKNLVS
-772 KNAEQEQSIEQ
+772 KKDEQEKITAN
-783 LRKEMQQAGVPN
+783 LRHDMQQSGVPD
-795 SYFDLSLAEAL
+795 SYFDLSLVDAL
-806 AQLQEAMQQWR
+806 TQLQEAMKQWR

-822 YDSLFQQREQLGY
+822 YDALLQQREQFSY
-835 EVKSLESTLSENRQ
+835 ESKNLENTLKESQQ
-849 LRDDIQGKV
+849 LRDDAQAKV
-858 AELEVSQAN
+858 YELDAGLAD
-867 ISKQLHKLLGDKS
+867 ITKQLYNLLGDKS
-880 ITELRQAAQVQMDVA
+880 VGELRQEAQSLADRAHQE
-895 QQALE
+895 LE
-900 RVEVERQ
+900 KVEAERQ

-912 LASNQATLEA
+912 LASSKASLDA
-922 LNKTRLSLKKD
+922 LNKTRLVLAEE
-933 YDVAIVHW
+933 YDAALAHW
-941 QKSLAGKGF
+941 QQSLTEKGF
-950 DSEAVWLKAS
+950 EGEAAWLQAS
-960 LSTEEITHRQA
+960 LSAEEMAQHQA
-971 KFKHLQETF
+971 TLKHLQEAV
-980 SRLQTLLDQSQD
+980 SKLQTLFNQSQE
-992 SLAKHIEI
+992 SLAQHIER
-1000 KSELNAFESAGVEV
+1000 KSELVALEGKESSNAEFDAI
-1014 KEYEGTDWE
+1014 
-1023 LLSLEALEKKHSQ
+1023 SLEALEEKYTQ
-1036 LEAERQALH
+1036 LDTERQALH

-1050 VTQQI
+1050 ISQQI
-1055 HEEYQRREQVAKSRQ
+1055 QEETQRREQVAKSKEA
-1070 SLEDRREAFIHLERL
+1070 LEARREAFIHLERL

-1123 YQLARNEDALS
+1123 YQLMRNEDALS

-1162 SLALAL
+1162 ALALAL

-1238 VSRLGAEF
+1238 VSRLSSEF
-1246 TVHSVD
+1246 AVHSP
-1252 E
+1252 EE

>member
-65 PSQNEVMTRHTS
+65 PSQNDVMTRHTS

-128 NEKIDKIADITG
+128 HEKIDKIADITG

-160 LNATSND
+160 LNASAND

-195 KQAITSLEKFN
+195 KQAIASLENFN
-206 EQTQLLSDEAFSE
+206 EQTQLLTDEAFAE
-219 LKQTESSFEASEKA
+219 LKQTESSFESDEKA
-233 NAKALKQHHA
+233 NAGALKQHQA
-243 VLDWRR
+243 VLEWRR
-249 TEQRFQ
+249 TEKKLQ
-255 EQVAQYQQQV
+255 EQVAQYQQQFDDA
-265 TEANQALADFAPKQQ
+265 TQALADFASQQ
-280 QLQQALTAQVLQ
+280 RQLEQALTAQVLQ
-292 PDYEKQKDLK
+292 PDYDKQQGLK
-302 SSLDQN
+302 SRLDQN
-308 NADVNQYR
+308 QADVNQYT
-316 ETQEAHLKQSQMLT
+316 EMQQAQLKQSQELIVS
-330 EMVEQAKAKLVNARA
+330 VEQAKEELVRSRA
-345 ELEALNNKINDEIQ
+345 ELEAFNNKINDEVQ
-359 PILSRQESVKAQ
+359 PILSRQESIKAQ
-371 HQDVSA
+371 HQDVST
-377 RLKQAAE
+377 RLKQAGE
-384 KVEHQQLQL
+384 KVENQQAQL
-393 RTITDKQTDIDKECE
+393 KAIIEKQADIDKACDES
-408 DRKAILSRW
+408 KAILSRW
-417 TSPEKIENQLA
+417 TSPEKIESQLA
-428 SWQHQVHT
+428 SWQHQAQSML
-436 IVANTQAI
+436 ANAQAI
-444 TEFESN
+444 TELESN
-450 IAQTKNN
+450 ISSNTKA
-457 YEEVRSVYSNNQTKL
+457 YDVARASLATNQAKL
-472 ELGQLGLAERQQVLQ
+472 EQAQADMLERHQTLQ
-487 EIIDAFMQISAQR
+487 NATDTFMQLSSQRDYADWQRNYHYTERAQ
-500 EYSEWQKDY
+500 Y
-509 HQIERMQ
+509 
-516 HNAQSLWKQFH
+516 NAQSLLKQFN
-527 QYHDQQSQLTAL
+527 QYQDQQSQLTEL
-539 DTSLHTTASNIQQ
+539 DANLDAMASRIQQ
-552 QQRQLEQQR
+552 QQSQLELQR
-561 QTYKDKLRHQ
+561 RTYKDKLRHQ

-585 VLNQLRN
+585 ALTHLRN
-592 DLGKHD
+592 ELGEHD
-598 DCPLCGSAEH
+598 ACPLCGAAEH
-608 NLANA
+608 QLANA

-625 NRLGKELDSLKGYGM
+625 VLIGKELDGLKGQGM

-652 LTVGQ
+652 LTSGQ
-657 TRRQQLVDGLL
+657 TRRQQVIDGLL
-668 ATENDLHEW
+668 ATENDLKEW
-677 LVSLSHYM
+677 LASL
-685 NFQVAE
+685 NQDQG
-691 VNLSDKDSVST
+691 VNLSDKEKISALVHH
-702 FVQLID
+702 IE
-708 QDWQIQQSKASKLE
+708 QDWQTQQEIAPKLE
-722 ELHQSRLALE
+722 SLQQSRLALE
-732 AELQSLTVQ
+732 AELQNLNVQ
-741 QQSIQQQASQ
+741 QQTTQQQVSQ
-751 EQSQCQ
+751 DQTQCQ
-757 LLWQTLETYQQNLVN
+757 LLWQTLETHQQNLTAR
-772 KNAEQEQSIEQ
+772 KNEQEQVIGQ
-783 LRKEMQQAGVPN
+783 LRDEMQQAEVPE

-806 AQLQEAMQQWR
+806 AQLQEAMAQWR
-817 DSKAG
+817 NSKAG
-822 YDSLFQQREQLGY
+822 YDALLQQREQLVY
-835 EVKSLESTLSENRQ
+835 ERQSLQGALKESQQ
-849 LRDDIQGKV
+849 LHDETHEKI
-858 AELEVSQAN
+858 AEFDESLRAIAN
-867 ISKQLHKLLGDKS
+867 QLHKLLGDKS
-880 ITELRQAAQVQMDVA
+880 IGELRQERQKQADYA
-895 QQALE
+895 QQALDKAE
-900 RVEVERQ
+900 AERQ
-907 QLAQA
+907 QIAQA
-912 LASNQATLEA
+912 LASSNATLET
-922 LNKTRLSLKKD
+922 LNKSYFALTKEYEGALS
-933 YDVAIVHW
+933 HW
-941 QKSLAGKGF
+941 QERLAEKGF
-950 DSEAVWLKAS
+950 GSEDVWLQANLSAVEISKCQEVLEKLQEAV
-960 LSTEEITHRQA
+960 
-971 KFKHLQETF
+971 
-980 SRLQTLLDQSQD
+980 SRLQTLLKQSEE
-992 SLAKHIEI
+992 SLLKHNENKSGLIVENLNIE
-1000 KSELNAFESAGVEV
+1000 A
-1014 KEYEGTDWE
+1014 
-1023 LLSLEALEKKHSQ
+1023 LSLEELESKCAQ
-1036 LEAERQALH
+1036 LDTKRQALH

-1055 HEEYQRREQVAKSRQ
+1055 QEEMQRREQVAKSREA
-1070 SLEDRREAFIHLERL
+1070 LEARREAFVHLERL

-1123 YQLARNEDALS
+1123 YQLMRNQDALS

-1162 SLALAL
+1162 ALALAL

-1238 VSRLGAEF
+1238 VSRLSPEF
-1246 TVHSVD
+1246 AMHSG
-1252 E
+1252 EE

>member
-65 PSQNEVMTRHTS
+65 PSQNDVMTRHTS

-128 NEKIDKIADITG
+128 NEKIDKIAEITG

-160 LNATSND
+160 LNASAND

-181 GDVSKWVFDKHKLE
+181 GDVSKWVFDKHKQE
-195 KQAITSLEKFN
+195 KQSIASLESFN
-206 EQTQLLSDEAFSE
+206 EQTQLLTDDAFAE
-219 LKQTESSFEASEKA
+219 LKQTESSFEANEKA
-233 NAKALKQHHA
+233 NAQALKAHQN
-243 VLDWRR
+243 VLEWRR
-249 TEQRFQ
+249 TEQKLQ

-265 TEANQALADFAPKQQ
+265 EEASQALADFAPQQQ
-280 QLQQALTAQVLQ
+280 QLEQALTTQVLL
-292 PDYEKQKDLK
+292 PDYEKQQSLK
-302 SSLDQN
+302 SRLDQN
-308 NADVNQYR
+308 QADIAQYT
-316 ETQEAHLKQSQMLT
+316 EMQQAQLKQSQIIK
-330 EMVEQAKAKLVNARA
+330 ESVEQAKTKLANTRA

-384 KVEHQQLQL
+384 KVENQQSQL
-393 RTITDKQTDIDKECE
+393 KAVTEKQADIDKACE
-408 DRKAILSRW
+408 DSKAILSRW
-417 TSPEKIENQLA
+417 ASPEKIENQLA
-428 SWQHQVHT
+428 SWQHQVQSM
-436 IVANTQAI
+436 ASNAQAI
-444 TEFESN
+444 AELESN
-450 IAQTKNN
+450 IASNTTS
-457 YEEVRSVYSNNQTKL
+457 YDAARSSHAANQAKL
-472 ELGQLGLAERQQVLQ
+472 EQDQAGMLDRQQALQ
-487 EIIDAFMQISAQR
+487 STLDAFMQLSSQR
-500 EYSEWQKDY
+500 DYADWQKAY
-509 HQIERMQ
+509 HQTERAQ
-516 HNAQSLWKQFH
+516 YNAQSLWKQFH
-527 QYHDQQSQLTAL
+527 QYQERQAQLA
-539 DTSLHTTASNIQQ
+539 DIDASLNTMTNSIQQ
-552 QQRQLEQQR
+552 QQSQLEQQR

-571 KSIEK
+571 KSVEK
-576 LAEAERHIV
+576 LAEAERHII
-585 VLNQLRN
+585 VLTQLR
-592 DLGKHD
+592 DELGEHD
-598 DCPLCGSAEH
+598 ACPLCGSAEH
-608 NLANA
+608 DLANA
-613 LYQADSGSQEEF
+613 MYQVDSGSQEEF
-625 NRLGKELDSLKGYGM
+625 ARLGKELDSLKGQGM

-647 SMQRE
+647 SLQRE
-652 LTVGQ
+652 LTSGQ
-657 TRRQQLVDGLL
+657 TRRQQLIEGLL
-668 ATENDLHEW
+668 TTENELKEW
-677 LVSLSHYM
+677 IAPLTHYVNSQDASFNLFDKEQVSILV
-685 NFQVAE
+685 QRV
-691 VNLSDKDSVST
+691 
-702 FVQLID
+702 D
-708 QDWQIQQSKASKLE
+708 QDWRALQEIAPKLE
-722 ELHQSRLALE
+722 TLQQSRLALE
-732 AELQSLTVQ
+732 AELQSLNLQHQTTQ
-741 QQSIQQQASQ
+741 QQVSKDQN
-751 EQSQCQ
+751 QCQ
-757 LLWQTLETYQQNLVN
+757 LLWQTLETHQQNLTTRRD
-772 KNAEQEQSIEQ
+772 EQEQTIGH
-783 LRKEMQQAGVPN
+783 LRNEMQQANVPE

-806 AQLQEAMQQWR
+806 VQLQDAMTQWH
-817 DSKAG
+817 DSKTG
-822 YDSLFQQREQLGY
+822 YDALWQQREQLSY
-835 EVKSLESTLSENRQ
+835 ECQGLQSALKESQQ
-849 LRDDIQGKV
+849 LHTEAREKV
-858 AELEVSQAN
+858 AELDASLKAIAE
-867 ISKQLHKLLGDKS
+867 QLHELLGGKS
-880 ITELRQAAQVQMDVA
+880 IGELRQEVQSQTDHA
-895 QQALE
+895 HQSLE
-900 RVEVERQ
+900 KVESERQ
-907 QLAQA
+907 QIAQA
-912 LASNQATLEA
+912 LASSNATLEA
-922 LNKTRLSLKKD
+922 LNKTQLLLTSEYEAALS
-933 YDVAIVHW
+933 HW
-941 QKSLAGKGF
+941 QKRLAETGF
-950 DSEAVWLKAS
+950 ESEAVWLQAS
-960 LSTEEITHRQA
+960 LSTEEVNQRQDVQ
-971 KFKHLQETF
+971 KKLQEAV
-980 SRLQTLLDQSQD
+980 SRLQTLLTQSEE
-992 SLAKHIEI
+992 SLLKHSES
-1000 KSELNAFESAGVEV
+1000 KSKLAVFDDAALDGSIFEKS
-1014 KEYEGTDWE
+1014 
-1023 LLSLEALEKKHSQ
+1023 SLEELEEKYAE
-1036 LEAERQALH
+1036 LDLERQALH

-1050 VTQQI
+1050 VAQQI
-1055 HEEYQRREQVAKSRQ
+1055 QEEVKRRDQVTKSKEA
-1070 SLEDRREAFIHLERL
+1070 LKARREAFVHLERL

-1123 YQLARNEDALS
+1123 YQLMRNEDALS

-1162 SLALAL
+1162 ALALAL

-1210 TIGIISHIS
+1210 TIGIISHIN

-1238 VSRLGAEF
+1238 VSRLSAEF
-1246 TVHSVD
+1246 AVHST
-1252 E
+1252 EE

>member
-65 PSQNEVMTRHTS
+65 PSQNDVMTRHTS

-128 NEKIDKIADITG
+128 NEKIDKIAEITG

-160 LNATSND
+160 LNASAND

-181 GDVSKWVFDKHKLE
+181 GDVSKWVFDKHKQE
-195 KQAITSLEKFN
+195 KQSIASLESFN
-206 EQTQLLSDEAFSE
+206 EQTQLLTDDAFTE
-219 LKQTESSFEASEKA
+219 LKQTESSFEANEKA
-233 NAKALKQHHA
+233 NAQALKAHRN
-243 VLDWRR
+243 VLEWRR
-249 TEQRFQ
+249 TEQKLQ
-255 EQVAQYQQQV
+255 EQVAKYQQQLE
-265 TEANQALADFAPKQQ
+265 EANKALADFAPQQQ
-280 QLQQALTAQVLQ
+280 QLEQALTAQILQ
-292 PDYEKQKDLK
+292 PDYEKQQGLK
-302 SSLDQN
+302 SRLDQN
-308 NADVNQYR
+308 QAEIAQYT
-316 ETQEAHLKQSQMLT
+316 ETQQAQLKQSQILT
-330 EMVEQAKAKLVNARA
+330 ESVGHAKAKLANART

-384 KVEHQQLQL
+384 KVENQQSQL
-393 RTITDKQTDIDKECE
+393 KATTEKQTDIDKACE
-408 DRKAILSRW
+408 DSKAILNRW

-428 SWQHQVHT
+428 SWQHQVQSM
-436 IVANTQAI
+436 ASNAQAI
-444 TEFESN
+444 AELESN
-450 IAQTKNN
+450 IASNTTS
-457 YEEVRSVYSNNQTKL
+457 YDAARSSHAANQAKL
-472 ELGQLGLAERQQVLQ
+472 EQDQAGMLERQQTLQ
-487 EIIDAFMQISAQR
+487 STLDTFMQLSTQR
-500 EYSEWQKDY
+500 DYADWQKGY
-509 HQIERMQ
+509 HQTERAQ
-516 HNAQSLWKQFH
+516 YNAQSLWKQFH
-527 QYHDQQSQLTAL
+527 QYQERQAQLA
-539 DTSLHTTASNIQQ
+539 DIDASLNTMTNSIQQ
-552 QQRQLEQQR
+552 QQSQLEQQR

-571 KSIEK
+571 KSVEK
-576 LAEAERHIV
+576 LAEAERHII
-585 VLNQLRN
+585 VLTQLR
-592 DLGKHD
+592 DELGEHD
-598 DCPLCGSAEH
+598 ACPLCGSAEH
-608 NLANA
+608 DLANA

-625 NRLGKELDSLKGYGM
+625 ARLGKELDSLKGQGM

-647 SMQRE
+647 SLQRE
-652 LTVGQ
+652 LTSGQ
-657 TRRQQLVDGLL
+657 TRRQQLIEGLL
-668 ATENDLHEW
+668 VTENELKEW
-677 LVSLSHYM
+677 IASLTHYVNSQDASFNLFDKEQVSVLV
-685 NFQVAE
+685 QRV
-691 VNLSDKDSVST
+691 
-702 FVQLID
+702 D
-708 QDWQIQQSKASKLE
+708 QDWRALQEIAPKLE
-722 ELHQSRLALE
+722 ALQQSRLALE
-732 AELQSLTVQ
+732 AELQSLNLQHQTTQ
-741 QQSIQQQASQ
+741 QQVSQ
-751 EQSQCQ
+751 DQNQCQ
-757 LLWQTLETYQQNLVN
+757 LLWQTLETHQQNLTTRRD
-772 KNAEQEQSIEQ
+772 EQEQTIGH
-783 LRKEMQQAGVPN
+783 LRDEMQQAGVPE
-795 SYFDLSLAEAL
+795 SYFDLSLTEAL
-806 AQLQEAMQQWR
+806 VQLQDVMTQWR
-817 DSKAG
+817 DSKTG
-822 YDSLFQQREQLGY
+822 YDALLQQREQLSYECQGLQGALKESQQLHAEAREKVAEFDASLKAIAEQLHELLGGKSVGELRQ
-835 EVKSLESTLSENRQ
+835 EVKSQT
-849 LRDDIQGKV
+849 DH
-858 AELEVSQAN
+858 A
-867 ISKQLHKLLGDKS
+867 H
-880 ITELRQAAQVQMDVA
+880 
-895 QQALE
+895 QALE
-900 RVEVERQ
+900 KVESERQ
-907 QLAQA
+907 QIAQA
-912 LASNQATLEA
+912 LASSNATLEA
-922 LNKTRLSLKKD
+922 LNKTQLSLTSE
-933 YDVAIVHW
+933 YEAALSHW
-941 QKSLAGKGF
+941 QKRLAETGF
-950 DSEAVWLKAS
+950 ESEAVWLQAS
-960 LSTEEITHRQA
+960 LSTEEVNQRQEVQ
-971 KFKHLQETF
+971 KKLQEAV
-980 SRLQTLLDQSQD
+980 SRLQALLNQSEE
-992 SLAKHIEI
+992 SLLKHSES
-1000 KSELNAFESAGVEV
+1000 KSKLAVFDDAALDGSVFEKS
-1014 KEYEGTDWE
+1014 
-1023 LLSLEALEKKHSQ
+1023 SLEELEEKYAE
-1036 LEAERQALH
+1036 LDLERQALH

-1050 VTQQI
+1050 VAQQI
-1055 HEEYQRREQVAKSRQ
+1055 QEEVKRRDQVAKSKEA
-1070 SLEDRREAFIHLERL
+1070 LEARREAFVYLERL

-1123 YQLARNEDALS
+1123 YQLMRNEDALS

-1162 SLALAL
+1162 ALALAL

-1210 TIGIISHIS
+1210 TIGIISHIN

-1238 VSRLGAEF
+1238 VSRLSAEF
-1246 TVHSVD
+1246 AVHST
-1252 E
+1252 EE

>member
-65 PSQNEVMTRHTS
+65 PSQNDVMTRHTS

-94 FWGQR
+94 FWSQR

-128 NEKIDKIADITG
+128 NEKIDKIADLTG

-160 LNATSND
+160 LNASAND

-195 KQAITSLEKFN
+195 KQAIASLEQFN
-206 EQTQLLSDEAFSE
+206 EQTQLLTEDAYAE
-219 LKQTESSFEASEKA
+219 LKKAELGFESNEKA
-233 NAKALKQHHA
+233 NADALKQHQA
-243 VLDWRR
+243 ALEWRR
-249 TEQRFQ
+249 TEKKLQA
-255 EQVAQYQQQV
+255 QVAQYQQQV
-265 TEANQALADFAPKQQ
+265 DEAKQALVDFSPLQW
-280 QLQQALTAQVLQ
+280 QLEQALTAQVLQ
-292 PDYEKQKDLK
+292 PDYDKQQSLK
-302 SSLDQN
+302 SRLDQN
-308 NADVNQYR
+308 QADVSQYT
-316 ETQEAHLKQSQMLT
+316 ETQQAQLKQSQILT
-330 EMVEQAKAKLVNARA
+330 ESVEQAKEKLSRARA
-345 ELEALNNKINDEIQ
+345 DLEALNNKINDDIQ

-371 HQDVSA
+371 HQDGVA
-377 RLKQAAE
+377 RLQQAAE
-384 KVEHQQLQL
+384 KADNQQAQL
-393 RTITDKQTDIDKECE
+393 KAVTEKQANIDKACDET
-408 DRKAILSRW
+408 KAILNRW
-417 TSPEKIENQLA
+417 VSPEKIEAQLA
-428 SWQHQVHT
+428 NWQHQVQST
-436 IVANTQAI
+436 EMNARAI
-444 TEFESN
+444 AELEVS
-450 IAQTKNN
+450 IDQGSKN
-457 YEEVRSVYSNNQTKL
+457 YEAARSVHGNNQAKL
-472 ELGQLGLAERQQVLQ
+472 EQEQASIGERQQALQ
-487 EIIDAFMQISAQR
+487 SAVGAFMQMSSQR
-500 EYSEWQKDY
+500 EYADWQKGY
-509 HQIERMQ
+509 HQTERAQ
-516 HNAQSLWKQFH
+516 YNAKSLWKQFH
-527 QYHDQQSQLTAL
+527 HYQDQQSQLAELDANLTAM
-539 DTSLHTTASNIQQ
+539 ASRIEQQ
-552 QQRQLEQQR
+552 QSQLEQQR

-571 KSIEK
+571 KTIEK

-585 VLNQLRN
+585 ALTQLRN
-592 DLGKHD
+592 ELGEHD
-598 DCPLCGSAEH
+598 ACPLCGAEEH

-613 LYQADSGSQEEF
+613 LYQTDSGSQEEF
-625 NRLGKELDSLKGYGM
+625 AVLGKELDNLKAQGM

-652 LTVGQ
+652 LASGQ
-657 TRRQQLVDGLL
+657 ARRQPLIEGLL
-668 ATENDLHEW
+668 ATEKDLKEW
-677 LVSLSHYM
+677 LASL
-685 NFQVAE
+685 NQDQG
-691 VNLSDKDSVST
+691 VNLSDREQISAL
-702 FVQLID
+702 VQQVE
-708 QDWQIQQSKASKLE
+708 QDWLALQDIAPKLE
-722 ELHQSRLALE
+722 ALHQSRVALE
-732 AELQSLTVQ
+732 AELQELVAQ
-741 QQSIQQQASQ
+741 QQMTQQQVSQ
-751 EQSQCQ
+751 DQNQCQ
-757 LLWQTLETYQQNLVN
+757 LLWQTLEANQQNLVAR
-772 KNAEQEQSIEQ
+772 KSEQEQIIGH
-783 LRKEMQQAGVPN
+783 LRHDMQKAGVPDG
-795 SYFDLSLAEAL
+795 YFDLPLAESL
-806 AQLQEAMQQWR
+806 VQLQEAMQQWR

-822 YDSLFQQREQLGY
+822 YDALLQQREQLGY
-835 EVKSLESTLSENRQ
+835 ERNNLESTLKENQQ
-849 LRDDIQGKV
+849 LRDDAQGKV
-858 AELEVSQAN
+858 TELDASLADIAQ
-867 ISKQLHKLLGDKS
+867 QLYHLLGDKS
-880 ITELRQAAQVQMDVA
+880 VSELRQETQHLADHAQEK
-895 QQALE
+895 LE
-900 RVEVERQ
+900 KVEAERL

-912 LASNQATLEA
+912 LASSQATLEA
-922 LNKTRLSLKKD
+922 LNKTRLALTEE
-933 YDVAIVHW
+933 YDAVLVHW
-941 QKSLAGKGF
+941 QKLLTEKGF
-950 DSEAVWLKAS
+950 ESDSAWQQAS
-960 LSTEEITHRQA
+960 LPTEEIAQHQA
-971 KFKHLQETF
+971 TLKHLQEAV
-980 SRLQTLLDQSQD
+980 SRLQTLFTQSDD
-992 SLAKHIEI
+992 SLSKHIE
-1000 KSELNAFESAGVEV
+1000 KRAECLSFGEF
-1014 KEYEGTDWE
+1014 
-1023 LLSLEALEKKHSQ
+1023 SLEELEEKYAQ
-1036 LEAERQALH
+1036 LDTERQALH

-1050 VTQQI
+1050 ITQQVQ
-1055 HEEYQRREQVAKSRQ
+1055 EETQRREQVAKSKEA
-1070 SLEDRREAFIHLERL
+1070 LEVRRDAFIHLERL

-1123 YQLARNEDALS
+1123 YQLVRNEEALS

-1162 SLALAL
+1162 ALALAL

-1238 VSRLGAEF
+1238 VSRLAAEF
-1246 TVHSVD
+1246 AVRSA
-1252 E
+1252 EE